1 MAAKLS
7 IRKIKAKLIKPS
19 ATSLQTFER
28 VCLSCDIFGGTTE
41 AIRVTMNDQK
51 PTVVVEPT
59 SSIRVNHRDY
69 HILDVATQTLLKPF
83 ASPIPKPPQ
92 ITYKGSL
99 RLSPHKT
106 AEKVCRVEETLV
118 DETRIFTLLS
128 NSSEGEKQRP
138 VVPHKFYCFAGG
150 GFHGPANK
158 EHWAPSAE
166 LCSKPPQYE
175 INLVSYPLVPVSP
188 DLQKFPIW
196 TMYTKPLHK
205 RRESKIFVCHSWV
218 TPLVKIL
225 RWSWTFTP
233 YAASDHFER
242 RPRVRRRTFIQWR
255 AFSSYVPPRTSET
268 TTRK

>member
-28 VCLSCDIFGGTTE
+28 VCLSCDILGGTTE

-69 HILDVATQTLLKPF
+69 HILDVATKTLLKPF
-83 ASPIPKPPQ
+83 ASPILKPPQ
-92 ITYKGSL
+92 TTYKGSL
-99 RLSPHKT
+99 RLLPYKT
-106 AEKVCRVEETLV
+106 AEKVCRVEEILV
-118 DETRIFTLLS
+118 DETRIFTLLP
-128 NSSEGEKQRP
+128 NSSDGEKKRP

-150 GFHGPANK
+150 GFRGPANK
-158 EHWAPSAE
+158 DHWAPCAE

-196 TMYTKPLHK
+196 KCIPNPCT
-205 RRESKIFVCHSWV
+205 RG
-218 TPLVKIL
+218 
-225 RWSWTFTP
+225 
-233 YAASDHFER
+233 ER
-242 RPRVRRRTFIQWR
+242 AKF
-255 AFSSYVPPRTSET
+255 SYVIHG
-268 TTRK
+268 